1 LIIFILDNL
10 FNKFKIKFIA
20 DLKYVLNKYFVRK
33 LRWVFWKSVF
43 VAIKLI
49 VLFLIGVIPWFLII
63 LYIIYKI
70 AYFYK
75 NYVTLLFDFN
85 FFETDEN
92 FNIDENLYLVYYF
105 FDAYD
110 NNYDL
115 FIEEEDYEP
124 EDYEF
129 IDDFDEVGITIK
141 KIQYRGGI
149 A

>member
-1 LIIFILDNL
+1 ML
-10 FNKFKIKFIA
+10 FA
-20 DLKYVLNKYFVRK
+20 DFKYVLNKYFVRK

>member
-1 LIIFILDNL
+1 ML
-10 FNKFKIKFIA
+10 FA

-85 FFETDEN
+85 FFETDET

>member
-1 LIIFILDNL
+1 MIIFILDNL

>member
-1 LIIFILDNL
+1 ML
-10 FNKFKIKFIA
+10 FA

>member
-1 LIIFILDNL
+1 
-10 FNKFKIKFIA
+10 
-20 DLKYVLNKYFVRK
+20 
-33 LRWVFWKSVF
+33 VF
-43 VAIKLI
+43 
-49 VLFLIGVIPWFLII
+49 
-63 LYIIYKI
+63 
-70 AYFYK
+70 FYK

-115 FIEEEDYEP
+115 FIDEEDYEP

-141 KIQYRGGI
+141 KIRGYSIKG
-149 A
+149 